1 MEVMS
6 MSRQAMEICVPEFLD
21 IVTGRMQLLN
31 EEIKTEHRDDF
42 YQEHKVWVTPWKVNT
57 QQYSSHG
64 LVFMMGLIQHGVK
77 DGDVIKL
84 SEEKK
89 RKYV

>member
-1 MEVMS
+1 M
-6 MSRQAMEICVPEFLD
+6 
-21 IVTGRMQLLN
+21 
-31 EEIKTEHRDDF
+31 
-42 YQEHKVWVTPWKVNT
+42 NT

-89 RKYV
+89 KKVCVGGLMKGKDTQNKQKKNIVYNASDMIILKKFKI